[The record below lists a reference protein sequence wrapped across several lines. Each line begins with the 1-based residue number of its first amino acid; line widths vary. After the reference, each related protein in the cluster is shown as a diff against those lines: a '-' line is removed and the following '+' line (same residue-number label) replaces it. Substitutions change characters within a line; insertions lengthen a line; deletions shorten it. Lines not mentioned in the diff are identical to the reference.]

1 MIHSA
6 RQNCVLYKDRCERA
20 VYSVTLL
27 VDCIIL
33 RPAGVSEMV
42 HATVHIYLEVF
53 NMFIETILLFLLK
66 KKKICREIEIIRA
79 LL

>member
-6 RQNCVLYKDRCERA
+6 RQNCELHKDRCERA

-27 VDCIIL
+27 VDCIIR

-42 HATVHIYLEVF
+42 HATVRIYLEVF
-53 NMFIETILLFLLK
+53 NMFIETILLFFTQEK
-66 KKKICREIEIIRA
+66 KCAEK
-79 LL
+79 

>member
-1 MIHSA
+1 
-6 RQNCVLYKDRCERA
+6 

-27 VDCIIL
+27 VDCIIR

-53 NMFIETILLFLLK
+53 NMFIETILLFFTQEK
-66 KKKICREIEIIRA
+66 KCAEK
-79 LL
+79 